1 MAEID
6 QMHCSGEKEFKSR
19 QCILT
24 ISLSSPLVEQCAP
37 SFDFNKFESPFTQ
50 GCFVPRL
57 TEIDQVI
64 LEKKD
69 FWLKLTQWFWRK
81 NYYFSTCIFIK
92 NKLESLHPRTF
103 CAKFGW
109 DWFSGSGEEVY
120 RHTDRRRTS
129 GYWFFSSDELNMSTP
144 CTSFFDA
151 MFKKRGPFNF
161 HMWENVFFH
170 MVAYLC
176 PLHAR

>member
-6 QMHCSGEKEFKSR
+6 QMHCSEEKEFKSR

-50 GCFVPRL
+50 GCFVPSL
-57 TEIDQVI
+57 TENDQVI
-64 LEKKD
+64 LEKK
-69 FWLKLTQWFWRK
+69 
-81 NYYFSTCIFIK
+81 I
-92 NKLESLHPRTF
+92 
-103 CAKFGW
+103 FGW
-109 DWFSGSGEEVY
+109 NWPSGFGEKITILLHVYWEQTWIDVLGSGEEVY
-120 RHTDRRRTS
+120 WHTDRRRTS
-129 GYWFFSSDELNMSTP
+129 GYLSAP

-151 MFKKRGPFNF
+151 MFKNRGPLNF
-161 HMWENVFFH
+161 HIWENVFFH